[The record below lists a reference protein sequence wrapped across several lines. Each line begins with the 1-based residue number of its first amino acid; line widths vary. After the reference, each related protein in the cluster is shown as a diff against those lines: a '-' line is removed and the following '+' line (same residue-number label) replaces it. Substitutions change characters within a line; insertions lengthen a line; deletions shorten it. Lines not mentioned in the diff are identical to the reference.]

1 MIEIG
6 AGADSRRLAIEISHA
21 IRGEQLADDEKS
33 FLVVASGVRG
43 VDRGRRGVHRHDHP
57 HSDRS
62 RLRGRLT

>member
-33 FLVVASGVRG
+33 FLVVAGG

-57 HSDRS
+57 HSDR
-62 RLRGRLT
+62 RGRRGRLT